1 MKEIWSYMI
10 YIFSNNK
17 IYLLEIKKSQNI
29 HEFKDIVDKLFNEED
44 IIQGAGLFRR

>member
-1 MKEIWSYMI
+1 MKEIWSYMTC
-10 YIFSNNK
+10 IFSNNK

-29 HEFKDIVDKLFNEED
+29 DEYKHIVNKLFNEED